1 VLELLMQLEPNTP
14 SHPGCIMNLARCLE
28 ELIELL
34 HKLPA
39 AAPGL
44 TSLTTPTSW
53 PEVMLSEL
61 PEDTDDDD
69 QWCSEYGDALE
80 NIMYAVSLLPSLQHL
95 ALTTPAEWPVF
106 FSSGPL
112 RLLTQLQ
119 SLQGSFFTVDVS
131 ALPASLTSL
140 VSDRVSSFSDAALV
154 LMSAEDRH
162 QHRYPNLKHVDLQ
175 LSSSK
180 AFYKDRLSALSLLEP
195 ALQQA
200 EHISLQAHSW
210 VMSPASIPASSSAA
224 PDVLAAAAEVHEQ
237 EHNCRVLSRCSK
249 LRSLALQAPW
259 QGMQQHLASLTALTS
274 LTFSS
279 TRDVD
284 DDGDDSRRRSISA
297 AQQTAH
303 VCTQL
308 KASVQHMTG
317 LRRLHVGC
325 DTGRQASCLAKE
337 LKQALPG
344 CRLTLS
350 KRV

>member
-1 VLELLMQLEPNTP
+1 MQLEPNTP
-14 SHPGCIMNLARCLE
+14 SHPGCIMNLARCMI

-34 HKLPA
+34 RKLPA

-53 PEVMLSEL
+53 PEVMPSEL
-61 PEDTDDDD
+61 PEDEE
-69 QWCSEYGDALE
+69 QWYTIFGAALE
-80 NIMYAVSLLPSLQHL
+80 TIVDAASLLPSLQHL
-95 ALTTPAEWPVF
+95 ALTAPAECPVF
-106 FSSGPL
+106 FSTEPL
-112 RLLTQLQ
+112 RILTQLQ
-119 SLQGSFFTVDVS
+119 SLQGSFFTVDMS

-154 LMSAEDRH
+154 LMSAEDRQ
-162 QHRYPNLKHVDLQ
+162 QHRYPNLKHVELQ

-180 AFYKDRLSALSLLEP
+180 VFYKDRLCALSLLEP

-200 EHISLQAHSW
+200 EHISLQTHSW
-210 VMSPASIPASSSAA
+210 VMSPSSIPASSSAV
-224 PDVLAAAAEVHEQ
+224 PDILAAAAEMQEQ
-237 EHNCRVLSRCSK
+237 EPNCSVLARCSK

-284 DDGDDSRRRSISA
+284 DDGDGDGSSRRSISA

-337 LKQALPG
+337 LKQVLPG

-350 KRV
+350 KRA